1 MTSIMS
7 SEDVVASLMFSLDAS
22 IRQASEVE
30 DLLDKYDSKLQTVR
44 ELVDLMQDKQRLLTI
59 R

>member
-1 MTSIMS
+1 MS